1 MSNHNSLSVGVLGT
15 GWVALDRH
23 IPSFRRN
30 PFSRVTVVYDRTP
43 GKATAAARRHGLP
56 HAATTLD
63 EFFSHSP
70 DIVSIATP
78 PWTHRELALQA
89 FAAGAHVFT
98 EKPMAMS
105 TAEAEEM
112 AAAAKA
118 ADRKLCVS
126 HNLLFSRSAGRARHL
141 LGDTP
146 DLVYAAGVQLSSHS
160 RRLPSWYRQLP
171 GGLLFDE
178 CPHLLYTLGSFL
190 GPLTIDHVRGHV
202 DDVGHPHQVEV
213 LVSGSAPGQI
223 TMTFGAPVSEWQVV
237 LVSRRRVVAL
247 DLFRDIAIDL
257 PSDGAHGPAQVLGTS
272 LRATGGHVRG
282 VLTSGS
288 RYLTRRLLYGHDR
301 LISEFVDS
309 IRLNR
314 PSPIAVEDAISVVRL
329 AEEIV
334 AALGASHSTP

>member
-1 MSNHNSLSVGVLGT
+1 MKNHNILTVGVLGT

-23 IPSFRRN
+23 IPSFHRN

-43 GKATAAARRHGLP
+43 GKAAAAARRHGLP
-56 HAATTLD
+56 YAAATLD

-112 AAAAKA
+112 AAAAQA
-118 ADRKLCVS
+118 AGRELCVS
-126 HNLLFSRSAGRARHL
+126 HNFLFSRSAQRARQL

-146 DLVYAAGVQLSSHS
+146 DLVYAAGVQLSSNN
-160 RRLPSWYRQLP
+160 RRLPTWYRQLP

-178 CPHLLYTLGSFL
+178 CPHLLYTLASFL
-190 GPLTIDHVRGHV
+190 GPLTIDHVRGHL
-202 DDVGHPHQVEV
+202 DDTGHPHQVEV
-213 LVSGSAPGQI
+213 LVSGTAPGQI
-223 TMTFGAPVSEWQVV
+223 TMAFGAPVSEWQVV
-237 LVSRRRVVAL
+237 LVGRDRVVAV
-247 DLFRDIAIDL
+247 DMFRDIAIDL
-257 PSDGAHGPAQVLGTS
+257 PPDGAHGPAQVLGTS

-282 VLTSGS
+282 LVTSGS
-288 RYLTRRLLYGHDR
+288 RYLGGRLLYGHDR
-301 LISEFVDS
+301 LIAEFVDS

-314 PSPIAVEDAISVVRL
+314 PSPVPVEDAVSVVRL

-334 AALGASHSTP
+334 AALGIPHSTV